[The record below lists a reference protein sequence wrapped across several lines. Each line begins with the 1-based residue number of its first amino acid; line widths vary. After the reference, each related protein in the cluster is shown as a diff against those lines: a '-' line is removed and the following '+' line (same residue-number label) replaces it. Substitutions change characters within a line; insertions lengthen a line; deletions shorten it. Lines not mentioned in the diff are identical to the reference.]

1 MTFFFFFF
9 QLNSVDTCIVDIS
22 QDAAE
27 QDVDNLGKH
36 MKAAFGY
43 SWKEMLCEKQ
53 VLEGKVDPGSP
64 ALLVISSSA
73 LRSIELLK

>member
-1 MTFFFFFF
+1 
-9 QLNSVDTCIVDIS
+9 
-22 QDAAE
+22 
-27 QDVDNLGKH
+27 